1 VHAVP
6 CHDRRVTLRKV
17 VVKPDPSPAFNL
29 ITIRGSGARLANPS
43 TVGLGRNREA
53 QVVQCKR
60 DAHRRVLD
68 AIFVAGDDAIF
79 GFTIVYLLLD
89 LALVE
94 VEVLV

>member
-1 VHAVP
+1 
-6 CHDRRVTLRKV
+6 
-17 VVKPDPSPAFNL
+17 
-29 ITIRGSGARLANPS
+29 
-43 TVGLGRNREA
+43 
-53 QVVQCKR
+53 
-60 DAHRRVLD
+60 VLD